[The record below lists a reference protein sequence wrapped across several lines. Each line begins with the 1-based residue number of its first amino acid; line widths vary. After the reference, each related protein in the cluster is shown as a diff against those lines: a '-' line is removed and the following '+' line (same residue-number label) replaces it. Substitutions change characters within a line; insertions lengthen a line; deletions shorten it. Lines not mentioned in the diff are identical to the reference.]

1 MKKQLLITTGLLI
14 AACGVTLGAI
24 PSLGAWAFTFAVCYA
39 LSSELS
45 MSLLLAALFS
55 GILALSTAGDA
66 FLAIS
71 WSGASLFG
79 LGLYLIHTYGKSTQ
93 T

>member
-24 PSLGAWAFTFAVCYA
+24 PSLGAWAFIFAISYA
-39 LSSELS
+39 ISSKVSL
-45 MSLLLAALFS
+45 SLLLSALFS
-55 GILALSTAGDA
+55 GVLALSTAADP
-66 FLAIS
+66 FLAIA
-71 WSGASLFG
+71 WTGASLFG
-79 LGLYLIHTYGKSTQ
+79 LGLYLIHTYGKSSQ